1 MAAFEFTALDAKG
14 KSQKGTFEAD
24 SARQVRQMLRDKR
37 WTPLS
42 VTQVAQS
49 GRQKNQQGGGGGGL
63 SFGGGL
69 SASQLALI
77 TRQLATLVQASM
89 PIEEAL
95 KAVAEQQDNRRTRN
109 AVVAI
114 RSRVLEGY
122 TLAQSMDAFPNYF
135 PQMYRAT
142 IAAGEHAGFLDKVLN
157 RLADHTEQRM
167 QSRQKVQLA
176 LMYPMI
182 LVLASIGIV
191 SFLLGFV
198 VPDVIK
204 VFIDSGQELPLI
216 TRILVGAS
224 DGFQVWWPYLLGG
237 GFALFLII
245 RSVLQRPA
253 VRKAWHASLLTMPV
267 IGRFSRALNTA
278 QFASTLSILTRSGVS
293 LVDALAISSQVVS
306 NEAMRAAVVTVAK
319 RVSEGTSLHKSLQ
332 DTSLFPPL
340 MLHMIASGEATGE
353 LDNMLERTAH
363 NQQSEVEGRIAM
375 IVGLFEPMMLVVMG
389 GIVLVIVLAILLPI
403 LNMNTLIS

>member
-1 MAAFEFTALDAKG
+1 MAAFEYTALDGAG
-14 KSQKGTFEAD
+14 KQQRGTLEAD
-24 SARQVRQMLRDKR
+24 SARQIRQILRDKQ

-42 VTQVAQS
+42 VDTVTEQKKKGETS
-49 GRQKNQQGGGGGGL
+49 GIGF

-77 TRQLATLVQASM
+77 TRQLATLIQAAM
-89 PIEEAL
+89 PVEEAL
-95 KAVAEQQDNRRTRN
+95 QAVAAQQENRRTRN
-109 AVVAI
+109 AVLAI

-122 TLAQSMDAFPNYF
+122 TLAQSMDAFPSHF

-142 IAAGEHAGFLDKVLN
+142 VAAGEHAGYLDKVLN
-157 RLADHTEQRM
+157 RLADYTEQRM

-176 LMYPMI
+176 LLYPMI
-182 LVLASIGIV
+182 LMLAAVGIV

-216 TRILVGAS
+216 TTLLIGAS
-224 DGFQVWWPYLLGG
+224 DGFQAGWHYILLAVIALV
-237 GFALFLII
+237 FAARYALSKPAIK
-245 RSVLQRPA
+245 VL
-253 VRKAWHASLLTMPV
+253 WHHQILSLPV
-267 IGRFSRALNTA
+267 IGRFSRALNTS

-293 LVDALAISSQVVS
+293 LVDALAIASQVVS
-306 NEAMRAAVVTVAK
+306 NEAMRASVIEVAK
-319 RVSEGTSLHKSLQ
+319 KVSEGASLHKSLQ
-332 DTSLFPPL
+332 DTTLFPPL

-353 LDNMLERTAH
+353 LDNMLERTAN
-363 NQQSEVEGRIAM
+363 NQQMELENRVAM
-375 IVGLFEPMMLVVMG
+375 LVGLFEPLMLVVMG
-389 GIVLVIVLAILLPI
+389 AIVLVIVLAILLPI